1 MFSWII
7 RIIVLW
13 NILYISKYILTENIS
28 YLCFILSLTWIILL
42 FLLLFFI
49 GYINNLLR
57 TFYQFIKSFYLVKNT
72 DSIFFLND
80 KPIDKKEDDIYSL
93 FSEKTKIN
101 ILKILKQDINA
112 FHINWK
118 WWEWKT
124 SLYNLLKEELNK
136 TFEIYEFNPWYISIE
151 KNIISSFLE
160 WLSKNFSYINNQVE
174 DLKKLLV
181 KNEKTFWFIELFFHN
196 KSIEQLKNNI
206 NNKFKY
212 KKLLIII
219 DDLDRLTKAE
229 EIMEV
234 LKIIWEFERYNNI
247 KFLLLF
253 DKPLLEEKIRDVVK
267 DNNYLKKIIQYSYN
281 LKIKEKDL
289 KKYFEDKIQELT
301 NNNLSNNIYSR
312 HNTDEWSLS
321 YFGINH
327 HIKNWFFKYSI
338 KNLRDCKL
346 YLNRF
351 YIKYDLLNNEVNI
364 SDLFELT
371 ILDVFYEEIYKD
383 IIENWKFAYVSKFY
397 SSWSDNKNYWFI
409 KENIEMLIKRYNTNE
424 QTYIKEILFNL
435 FPEIKWA
442 FGANIPRK
450 YWNSYDWNNTMKI
463 ELPDYFNKYF
473 LEDIPEEISDKLLFY
488 KLENFNSSTELE
500 KVNFMNEQSQFKRVI
515 SHCNYIK
522 NHNEFIEWNINYINN
537 YCFIGDNISLFTNI
551 STLIQKIIDIK
562 NDRKKSDYKLE
573 LYKNIIYNCKNILF
587 LLIFVNCYIS
597 KDSWNERNYE
607 EFYNNLKEILKN
619 KINEIINSWWNIY
632 QWIKKENINVF
643 EYEDMWLPAILWKDY
658 KKI

>member
-1 MFSWII
+1 MFSGII
-7 RIIVLW
+7 RIIVLG

-28 YLCFILSLTWIILL
+28 YLCFILSLTGIILL

-112 FHINWK
+112 FHINGK
-118 WWEWKT
+118 WGEGKT

-160 WLSKNFSYINNQVE
+160 GLSKNFSYINNQVE

-234 LKIIWEFERYNNI
+234 LKIIGEFERYNNI

-312 HNTDEWSLS
+312 HNTDEGSLS
-321 YFGINH
+321 YFGINY
-327 HIKNWFFKYSI
+327 HIKNGFFKYSI

-383 IIENWKFAYVSKFY
+383 IIENGKFAYVSKFY
-397 SSWSDNKNYWFI
+397 SSGSDNKNYGFI

-435 FPEIKWA
+435 FPEIKGA

-450 YWNSYDWNNTMKI
+450 YGNSYDWNNTMKI

-619 KINEIINSWWNIY
+619 KINEIINSGGNIY
-632 QWIKKENINVF
+632 QGIKKENINVF
-643 EYEDMWLPAILWKDY
+643 EYEDMGLPAILGKDY